1 MSREY
6 RLRKL
11 LKNPHIW
18 HSGDFSAAGRS
29 NVPSGFAELDRQ
41 LGGGWPVG
49 TLTEILPGH
58 PGIGE
63 LRLLLPA
70 LIRLNG
76 NDMSQDNPL
85 SGNALQVAAADT
97 QSNNRPDYLVWV
109 APPYIPY
116 APALMQHGLDI
127 SRVLVAHSTKQVDAL
142 WAMEQ
147 ALHSSACAAVL
158 GWFTNVD
165 DRSLRRLQ
173 LAAESAACWAVI
185 FRPARFAAS
194 ASPAPLRIHIKPRDK
209 LEVNDLDLQILRN
222 RYGPVGPLSLQC

>member
-11 LKNPHIW
+11 LKSPHIW
-18 HSGDFSAAGRS
+18 RPGDISAAGHS
-29 NVPSGFAELDRQ
+29 HVPSGFTELDRQ

-49 TLTEILPGH
+49 TLTEILPGS

-63 LRLLLPA
+63 LGLVLPA
-70 LIRLNG
+70 LTC
-76 NDMSQDNPL
+76 L
-85 SGNALQVAAADT
+85 SGNGMRQNNSLAATNPGRAAPHV
-97 QSNNRPDYLVWV
+97 QGVSQPNHLVWI

-116 APALMQHGLDI
+116 APALIQHGLDI
-127 SRVLVAHSTKQVDAL
+127 SRVLVVRCARQVDGL

-147 ALHSSACAAVL
+147 ALRSSVCIAVL
-158 GWFTNVD
+158 GWFAGAD

-173 LAAESAACWAVI
+173 LAAEAAACWAVI

-194 ASPAPLRIHIKPRDK
+194 ASPAPLRIHIEPGAKP
-209 LEVNDLDLQILRN
+209 EAGELDLQILRN
-222 RYGPVGPLSLQC
+222 RYGPVGSLSLQC